1 MADVTPV
8 KDQYGVPDSLRT
20 CHTAVVNGY
29 VIEGHVPPEDI
40 QRLLRERPALAGI
53 GVAGMPIGSPGMDGP
68 AYGGK
73 KDPYDVVLVRRDGSA
88 AVYQSYR

>member
-1 MADVTPV
+1 LTPV

-53 GVAGMPIGSPGMDGP
+53 GVAGMPIGSPGMEQGS
-68 AYGGK
+68 K
-73 KDPYDVVLVRRDGSA
+73 EPYDVIAWRKTGSSSIYA
-88 AVYQSYR
+88 RH